1 MFADIHLKQD
11 LAALLPGLTGGIKVA
26 LDNTAAYWDSN
37 TKNFG
42 YESAGLNLETGEKEF
57 NTHANEGT
65 LSYSKS
71 VGSVTTHFN
80 LRLMLTCPDSGV
92 SMI

>member
-1 MFADIHLKQD
+1 MKQD

-42 YESAGLNLETGEKEF
+42 YESAVLNLETGEK
-57 NTHANEGT
+57 
-65 LSYSKS
+65 
-71 VGSVTTHFN
+71 N
-80 LRLMLTCPDSGV
+80 LILMPMKVHSLILKV
-92 SMI
+92 